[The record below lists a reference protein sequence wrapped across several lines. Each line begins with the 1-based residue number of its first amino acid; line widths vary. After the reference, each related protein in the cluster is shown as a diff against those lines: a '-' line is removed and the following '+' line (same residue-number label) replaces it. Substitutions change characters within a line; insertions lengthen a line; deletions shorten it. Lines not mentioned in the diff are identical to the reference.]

1 MSKRQTI
8 LVISDLHV
16 PYEHPDTIAFL
27 KAVKRKYNP
36 TMVISSGDEADY
48 HALSFHD
55 SDPDLP
61 SAGDELALTVK
72 KLKSI
77 AKIFPKMTIVES
89 NHGSMVLRKALA
101 NGLPQRVFK
110 SYREI
115 LGVPKTW
122 KWVFD
127 LVVDTP
133 MGPVYFHHS
142 RGKAIKTAQTYGMSH
157 VCGHHHET
165 FDIQY
170 FSTPHKLCFGMTVGC
185 LVDKN
190 SLALAYNKTNLKR
203 PIIGVGVIID
213 GLPQLVPMVL
223 RKGGRWTGKL

>member
-1 MSKRQTI
+1 MKKQTI
-8 LVISDLHV
+8 LILSDLHC
-16 PYEHPDTIAFL
+16 PYEHPDTLAFL
-27 KAVKRKYNP
+27 KAVKKKYKP

-55 SDPDLP
+55 SDPDLH
-61 SAGDELALTVK
+61 SAGDELAKTVK
-72 KLKSI
+72 SLQAV
-77 AKIFPKMTIVES
+77 AKVFPKVTIVES

-101 NGLPQRVFK
+101 HGLPKGVLK
-110 SYREI
+110 GYREI

-122 KWVFD
+122 NWVFD
-127 LVVDTP
+127 LIVKTP
-133 MGPVYFHHS
+133 LGPVYFHHS
-142 RGKAIKTAQTYGMSH
+142 RGKAIKTAQAYGMSH

-185 LVDKN
+185 LVDRG

-203 PIIGVGVIID
+203 PIIGIGLIID
-213 GLPQLVPMVL
+213 GQPLLVPMIL
-223 RKGGRWTGKL
+223 RKGGRWVGKL